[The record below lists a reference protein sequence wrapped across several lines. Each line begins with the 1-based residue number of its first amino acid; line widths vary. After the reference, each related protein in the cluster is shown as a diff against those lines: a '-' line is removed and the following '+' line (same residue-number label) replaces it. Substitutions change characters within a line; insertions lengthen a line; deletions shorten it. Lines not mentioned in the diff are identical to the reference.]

1 MKFVKKV
8 FLFILIYSSSAFSQ
22 FQKLSENSKI
32 SILTCGSGNELYSI
46 YGHTAIR
53 VNDLDNN
60 IDIVFNYGYFDFNT
74 PNFYLKFVKG
84 DMQYFGAADSFSS
97 FMAEYVATNRTV
109 FEQELIFSN
118 QQKQQLFDDLN
129 ASLFSD
135 QRFYTYKFIDKNC
148 TTMVLDKINN
158 VFEKKIVSKKT
169 SNNESYRSVLY
180 QYLTNHFWENFGIN
194 IIFGTKVDQ
203 KATKLFLP
211 NELMLNLNT
220 TKFKN
225 KNIVKQTIVLNQN
238 VSEPNTF
245 SFINSIYPFLVF
257 LILII
262 LLNKKSIFFGY
273 FCVLGFLGLFFSFVG
288 LYSFHEEIWWNYN
301 ILLFNPTLLLL
312 LFFILKKQTKWII
325 ELIFFNIACLIIYI
339 LLIINKVDFIIISP
353 MIITSFMILFKFKK
367 MYLLSSIK

>member
-22 FQKLSENSKI
+22 FQKLSENTKI
-32 SILTCGSGNELYSI
+32 SILTCGSGTELYSI

-109 FEQELIFSN
+109 FEQELIISN

-148 TTMVLDKINN
+148 TTMVLDKINS
-158 VFEKKIVSKKT
+158 VFEKKIVSKKI

-220 TKFKN
+220 TKFNN
-225 KNIVKQTIVLNQN
+225 KYIVNK
-238 VSEPNTF
+238 
-245 SFINSIYPFLVF
+245 
-257 LILII
+257 
-262 LLNKKSIFFGY
+262 LLY
-273 FCVLGFLGLFFSFVG
+273 
-288 LYSFHEEIWWNYN
+288 
-301 ILLFNPTLLLL
+301 
-312 LFFILKKQTKWII
+312 
-325 ELIFFNIACLIIYI
+325 
-339 LLIINKVDFIIISP
+339 
-353 MIITSFMILFKFKK
+353 
-367 MYLLSSIK
+367 